1 MRSRHHLFV
10 SSALG
15 GGGRPTPAARAYFRW
30 ESAMRIRKCA
40 ARLLG
45 TVSTS
50 FSSSPSPLPRPPSQQ
65 SLESN
70 VAFSPD
76 ATVAIL
82 CELNRSPWDDLMCLD
97 LIPAFDQEEE
107 EDGEGIM
114 GNAVRAEAGE
124 DKGITGN
131 RFKNEAAA
139 TASAECEEPRK
150 KAGKIRKKK
159 KKKKKKKK
167 ENVVAV
173 VEEDE
178 EGTGGSCK
186 KSDGRG
192 WRCKRPAQHP
202 HSLCSYHLAQLR
214 SYNASK
220 VAAEA
225 SREGHAG
232 TGRKKKTDVSDAAAA
247 TDDSDFYYYYS
258 GFNPWRG
265 KTRCSCRSSNII
277 SGARGFAL
285 DKNDRNSED
294 GEDNRIVHDVSA
306 IAGEDEEE
314 DSGDDVNNIV
324 ECGGGDAE
332 GGNASRNTNN
342 RGNYK
347 SYRKRG
353 RKRMKARSL
362 KSLL

>member
-1 MRSRHHLFV
+1 
-10 SSALG
+10 
-15 GGGRPTPAARAYFRW
+15 
-30 ESAMRIRKCA
+30 MRIRKCA

-70 VAFSPD
+70 VALSPD

-97 LIPAFDQEEE
+97 LIPAFDQL
-107 EDGEGIM
+107 GRSKFQLFWLYLAPCSLNI
-114 GNAVRAEAGE
+114 
-124 DKGITGN
+124 
-131 RFKNEAAA
+131 
-139 TASAECEEPRK
+139 ASS
-150 KAGKIRKKK
+150 
-159 KKKKKKKK
+159 
-167 ENVVAV
+167 NTAV
-173 VEEDE
+173 VEEEE

-220 VAAEA
+220 VASEA

-277 SGARGFAL
+277 GGARGFAL
-285 DKNDRNSED
+285 DKNDRDSED

>member
-1 MRSRHHLFV
+1 
-10 SSALG
+10 
-15 GGGRPTPAARAYFRW
+15 
-30 ESAMRIRKCA
+30 MRIRKCA

-45 TVSTS
+45 TVSAS

-76 ATVAIL
+76 AAAIL
-82 CELNRSPWDDLMCLD
+82 CELNRSPWDDLMFLD

-107 EDGEGIM
+107 EEEDGEGIT
-114 GNAVRAEAGE
+114 GNAVKAEAGE
-124 DKGITGN
+124 DRGITGN
-131 RFKNEAAA
+131 PFKNEAEA
-139 TASAECEEPRK
+139 TASVEREEARK
-150 KAGKIRKKK
+150 KTGKMRNIKRKKK
-159 KKKKKKKK
+159 KNKKTKKK
-167 ENVVAV
+167 ENVIAV
-173 VEEDE
+173 VKEEE
-178 EGTGGSCK
+178 EEEERTGGSCK

-192 WRCKRPAQHP
+192 WRCKRPAEHP

-232 TGRKKKTDVSDAAAA
+232 TGRKKKTDVSDAAA

-258 GFNPWRG
+258 GFGPWRG
-265 KTRCSCRSSNII
+265 KTRSGFRSSDI

-285 DKNDRNSED
+285 DKNEHNSED
-294 GEDNRIVHDVSA
+294 GEDNRIVYDVSA
-306 IAGEDEEE
+306 VTIAGEDEEE
-314 DSGDDVNNIV
+314 DSGDGVDN
-324 ECGGGDAE
+324 AE
-332 GGNASRNTNN
+332 GGGGGADEGGSASRNTNN
-342 RGNYK
+342 RGNYYK